1 MSNKQEWRLIIHPL
15 TRGSWNMAVDEA
27 ILEAVGKKN
36 VPSTLRLYGWNPPC
50 LSLGYAQNM
59 KDMDINNL
67 IQNKWD
73 LVRRPTG
80 GQAILH
86 TDELTY
92 AVIGTPDNPIFSGSV
107 LESYQRIAYALLKTL
122 ENLGL
127 SAQSLP
133 MDNSITNSKKPICFE
148 IPSNYEITVNHKKII
163 GSAQARRQ
171 GGILQH
177 GAIPLKG
184 DLQRIT
190 QVLTFPDEE
199 ARSTAAQRLLTRA
212 TTIESVL
219 GKIVTWEDASSAI
232 IQAFEQTLDIQFLS
246 QDLTPAEHNRARE
259 LEVEKYASDSWN
271 YKKEQ

>member
-1 MSNKQEWRLIIHPL
+1 MSKKQEWRLIIHPP

-27 ILEAVGKKN
+27 ILEAVGKRDA
-36 VPSTLRLYGWNPPC
+36 PPTLRLYGWNPPC
-50 LSLGYAQNM
+50 LSLGYAQDV
-59 KDMDINNL
+59 KDVDINNL

-92 AVIGTPDNPIFSGSV
+92 AVIGTPDNPILSGSV

-122 ENLGL
+122 EILGL

-133 MDNSITNSKKPICFE
+133 MDSSVTNSKKPICFE
-148 IPSNYEITVNHKKII
+148 IPSNYEITANHKKII

-199 ARSTAAQRLLTRA
+199 SRSTAAQRLMTRA
-212 TTIESVL
+212 TTIESIL
-219 GKIVTWEDASSAI
+219 GKIITLEEASSAI
-232 IQAFEQTLDIQFLS
+232 IQAFEETLEIRFLS
-246 QDLTPAEHNRARE
+246 QELTPAEHNRASV
-259 LEVEKYASDSWN
+259 LEVEKYACESWN